1 MSLQIQTPKP
11 RQALRTEI
19 SRPSREKSENRC
31 KTMLWLD
38 KNENT
43 DPLYI
48 DFINKIILDIPSEAV
63 FGYPDCFALYKK
75 LAEHL
80 QTHINQLI
88 FSAGSDGIIRSVYET
103 FVSPGDTVIYTE
115 PTFAMYSLYTQ
126 MYGANSLKL
135 HYEPSDNGPV
145 LRSDTIIDA
154 IQKSKP
160 RLVCLPNPNSPSGTV
175 FSPDSLRAIIK
186 TAALSDSVIL
196 IDEAYYPFYPE
207 TCLTWVNEF
216 PNLII
221 ARTFSKAWGLAGI
234 RIGFGIACKDLISE
248 LHKIRPMYE
257 AGALS
262 IVLAERILDYPE
274 AMLASVQRLNDGK
287 NDFLLKMKDLGLR
300 TFHSEGNFLHVA
312 FDQYA
317 QAIHQA
323 LEKKVLYRKDFQH
336 PSLSGYS
343 RFTAT
348 TRGLFSPI
356 IEKISAVVKGG
367 N

>member
-1 MSLQIQTPKP
+1 MSLQTATPKP
-11 RQALRTEI
+11 RQALQADI
-19 SRPSREKSENRC
+19 SRPSREKSEERAKN
-31 KTMLWLD
+31 MLWLD
-38 KNENT
+38 KNENI
-43 DPLYI
+43 DPIYI
-48 DFINKIILDIPSEAV
+48 EFIHKIISDIPAEAF

-75 LAEHL
+75 LAEYLH
-80 QTHINQLI
+80 TSINQLI
-88 FSAGSDGIIRSVYET
+88 ISAGSDGIIRAVYDA

-115 PTFAMYSLYTQ
+115 PTFAMYSLYAQ

-135 HYEPSDNGPV
+135 HYEPSPQGPV
-145 LRSDTIIDA
+145 LSSEKIIAA
-154 IQKSKP
+154 IKSSSP
-160 RLVCLPNPNSPSGTV
+160 RLVCIPNPNSPTGTV

-186 TAALSDSVIL
+186 AAAQSGAVIL

-207 TCLTWVNEF
+207 TCITWINEF

-234 RIGFGIACKDLISE
+234 RIGFGIACKQLIGE

-262 IVLAERILDYPE
+262 ITLAERMLHYPD
-274 AMLASVQRLNDGK
+274 AMLASVKRLNDGK
-287 NDFLLKMKDLGLR
+287 AYFLAKMRELGLR
-300 TFHSEGNFLHVA
+300 TFPSKGNFLHVA

-317 QAIHQA
+317 KAVHEVLQ
-323 LEKKVLYRKDFQH
+323 KNVLYRKDFQH

-348 TRGLFSPI
+348 TQAQFAPL
-356 IEKISAVVKGG
+356 IEQISAVIKGG
-367 N
+367 K